1 MFQNR
6 QLTGRRSGWGG
17 WLLLLLFG
25 GGLLLLYVQTG
36 FLPDSTVSATP
47 TALSTLATGVTPEPT
62 SETGYLLAEY
72 DTSVP
77 SFLDTGLEAEA
88 IDEPP
93 LWQSAGEF
101 ALKLGL
107 VIGLLYAALAGLR
120 WLQGSGRRAAGPGG
134 ATIRILETTGLAP
147 GRSLHLVVVGE
158 KTLLIGATEHQL
170 SLLAEVSEASLPLP
184 DEELVSPDFET
195 ALAASQ
201 PAAQATSEW
210 QMTMNHLRSGL
221 HHLRESVRR

>member
-1 MFQNR
+1 
-6 QLTGRRSGWGG
+6 
-17 WLLLLLFG
+17 
-25 GGLLLLYVQTG
+25 
-36 FLPDSTVSATP
+36 
-47 TALSTLATGVTPEPT
+47 
-62 SETGYLLAEY
+62 
-72 DTSVP
+72 
-77 SFLDTGLEAEA
+77 
-88 IDEPP
+88 
-93 LWQSAGEF
+93 
-101 ALKLGL
+101 
-107 VIGLLYAALAGLR
+107 
-120 WLQGSGRRAAGPGG
+120 AAGPGG
-134 ATIRILETTGLAP
+134 TTIRILETTGLAP

-184 DEELVSPDFET
+184 DEELLVSPDFEM